1 MKLHRL
7 LLWATIAGLATSVGC
22 ASTSDK
28 NVTSTSET
36 RALAET
42 RAPAEVSIEPKR
54 AATVPQLKPI
64 YFEYDAWTLS
74 DDARN
79 ALRANANLVREHAE
93 WGVLTIEGHCDERGS
108 DEYNVALGQRRAT
121 VVKRYMVDLGVPA
134 SRLATV
140 SFGEYRPAMEGHD
153 ESAWGANRRGVL
165 ALEERHVSRR

>member
-1 MKLHRL
+1 MKPQKL
-7 LLWATIAGLATSVGC
+7 LLWAAIAGLATAVGC

-28 NVTSTSET
+28 NVTSTSDT
-36 RALAET
+36 RALAKV
-42 RAPAEVSIEPKR
+42 PIEPKR
-54 AATVPQLKPI
+54 AASVPQLKPV

-74 DDARN
+74 DDART
-79 ALRANANLVREHAE
+79 ALRANANLVQEHAE

-121 VVKRYMVDLGVPA
+121 AVKRYMLDLGVPA

-153 ESAWGANRRGVL
+153 ESAWGVNRRGVL
-165 ALEERHVSRR
+165 TLEERHVSRH